1 MRKPKKEPIEL
12 KLDNDLFAWI
22 DEEDAELCMF
32 DWTAK
37 KAGRKDIPHY
47 YAVRYGR
54 VGKHRIEYYLHNEV
68 FERMIGQALPR
79 GQHSEWLVDHI
90 NGDKLD
96 NRRSNLRLATRT
108 ENEANKLKR
117 RTHGGKATTSRYKG
131 VSMNRDKARKKP
143 WRAHITN
150 KDQGLTYLGS
160 FATEVEAAKKYNEA
174 ALEMF
179 GEFAKLNTFED
190 EPKENQ

>member
-1 MRKPKKEPIEL
+1 VPKKEPIEL

-22 DEEDAELCMF
+22 DEEDAELCQF
-32 DWTAK
+32 NWIAK

-47 YAVRYGR
+47 YAVRYSR
-54 VGKHRIEYYLHNEV
+54 VGKHRVEYYLHNEV
-68 FERMIGQALPR
+68 FERMIGEALPR
-79 GQHSEWLVDHI
+79 GGEWLVDHI

-117 RTHGGKATTSRYKG
+117 RTHAGKATSSRYKG
-131 VSMNRDKARKKP
+131 VTKNNDKKRSKP

-150 KDQGLTYLGS
+150 KDDGLTYLGS
-160 FATEVEAAKKYNEA
+160 FATEVEAAKAYNKA

-190 EPKENQ
+190 EPKETANGS